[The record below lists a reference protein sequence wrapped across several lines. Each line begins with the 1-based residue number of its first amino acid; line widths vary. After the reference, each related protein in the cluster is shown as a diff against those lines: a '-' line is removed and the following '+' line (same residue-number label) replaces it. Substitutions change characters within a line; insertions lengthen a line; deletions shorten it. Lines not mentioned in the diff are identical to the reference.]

1 MANPSVST
9 STQAVAGYASQLQA
23 AQAGSRPRGVQPQGQ
38 SAVAQRGD
46 RVTLSTQS
54 LQVAGGVQAERGAQ
68 RSAAAQVPSNTNS
81 PAATIASESK
91 SVTQALQAYV
101 QASLV

>member
-9 STQAVAGYASQLQA
+9 STQAVAGYASQLQS
-23 AQAGSRPRGVQPQGQ
+23 AQAVNRPRGVQPQGQ

-54 LQVAGGVQAERGAQ
+54 LQVDGGVQAERGAQ

>member
-9 STQAVAGYASQLQA
+9 SSQAVASYTAQVQA
-23 AQAGSRPRGVQPQGQ
+23 AQTRSRPRSAQPQGQ
-38 SAVAQRGD
+38 GAVAQRGD
-46 RVTLSTQS
+46 RVTLSAQS
-54 LQVAGGVQAERGAQ
+54 LQGTGGVQAGRGVQ
-68 RSAAAQVPSNTNS
+68 RSAAAQVPANANS
-81 PAATIASESK
+81 PAATVASESK

>member
-9 STQAVAGYASQLQA
+9 SSQAVASY
-23 AQAGSRPRGVQPQGQ
+23 
-38 SAVAQRGD
+38 
-46 RVTLSTQS
+46 T
-54 LQVAGGVQAERGAQ
+54 
-68 RSAAAQVPSNTNS
+68 AQVPANANS
-81 PAATIASESK
+81 PAATVASESK